1 MKDLW
6 AVQFILVDDLGSNYD
21 RYGDYMQVTFDCMD
35 YENFTVAKCVRLLTQ
50 HCYNYGGVTLG
61 KDIFIQECNII
72 LHTVGI
78 WQPCDMQLIR
88 KDLTRL

>member
-35 YENFTVAKCVRLLTQ
+35 YENFTVAKSVRLLTQ

-61 KDIFIQECNII
+61 KDIFISEVN
-72 LHTVGI
+72 VNSAPDYG
-78 WQPCDMQLIR
+78 WQSYDLGLIR
-88 KDLTRL
+88 KDFTRK